1 MSGVPRP
8 QSANRFWPTV
18 IVVAFIA
25 SYLLVG
31 WLTLDETTRFVPLLA
46 AGVTLLLALADTAR
60 VLLGRGGGEG
70 SLAEGG
76 GVATEGVTAGREL
89 AAIGLVAAGVAGVYL
104 VGFHVAI
111 PLYLFVSMA
120 WLGAQPVRKAL
131 VVAAATSIAIF
142 VVFEL
147 ALAYN
152 LYRGIL
158 FH

>member
-1 MSGVPRP
+1 MSGSTGPRT
-8 QSANRFWPTV
+8 ADRLWPAV
-18 IVVAFIA
+18 IVAGFVT
-25 SYLLVG
+25 SYLLFG
-31 WLTLDETTRFVPLLA
+31 WLTLGETTRFVPLLA
-46 AGVTLLLALADTAR
+46 AGVTLLLALVDVAR
-60 VLLGRGGGEG
+60 VLLGRAGGEG

-89 AAIGLVAAGVAGVYL
+89 AAVGLVAAGVAGVYL
-104 VGFHVAI
+104 VGFHAAI

-120 WLGAQPVRKAL
+120 WLGGQPIRKAL
-131 VVAAATSIAIF
+131 VVAATTSIAIF

-152 LYRGIL
+152 LYRGLL